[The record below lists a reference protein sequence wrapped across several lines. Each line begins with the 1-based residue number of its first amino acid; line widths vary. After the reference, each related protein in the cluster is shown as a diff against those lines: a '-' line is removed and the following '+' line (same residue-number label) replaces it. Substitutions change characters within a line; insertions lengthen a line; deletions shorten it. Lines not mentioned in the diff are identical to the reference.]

1 MDIAT
6 SSATSST
13 ASTLSTSSVEGAAN
27 AMVALTSTPSALGS
41 AAQKQPP
48 TPPQPR
54 DSGTNDPSQLRNP
67 PAAALA
73 EARVADLLLY
83 YRDLSDHVVREGTA
97 GWNPGFTGVLT
108 TEWQP
113 EERRFTRPLSL
124 LWLYDPTYALSRND
138 NQELP
143 SHAKSLPLLPHWT
156 FGVEGDGDCMPRSLT
171 LGDVAGRMVTAPA
184 SKAIWDDVLQLA
196 RDPVWG
202 KVLPQDKKKEDDAL
216 ARYRRA

>member
-1 MDIAT
+1 
-6 SSATSST
+6 
-13 ASTLSTSSVEGAAN
+13 
-27 AMVALTSTPSALGS
+27 
-41 AAQKQPP
+41 
-48 TPPQPR
+48 
-54 DSGTNDPSQLRNP
+54 
-67 PAAALA
+67 
-73 EARVADLLLY
+73 LLLY

-124 LWLYDPTYALSRND
+124 LWLYDPIYALSRND

-184 SKAIWDDVLQLA
+184 SKPIWDDVLQLV